1 MHQRSESRPV
11 WDLLVRVLHLG
22 LIVGVASAWI
32 TRHGGGP
39 WHEWIGYALMLALVV
54 RLLWGF
60 AGPASA
66 RFARF
71 VHGPATTLAYAAG
84 VARGDAPRH
93 IGHNPLGAWMIVAL
107 LSLLAV
113 ISASGWL
120 STTDRY
126 WGVAWV
132 MNVHLYA
139 TWALLALLPLH
150 IAGAVHASRKHRENL
165 IASMVHGRKRIAS
178 GDDVDL

>member
-1 MHQRSESRPV
+1 MPQRSELRLV
-11 WDLLVRVLHLG
+11 WDVLVRFLHAG
-22 LIVGVASAWI
+22 FIAGVAAAWF
-32 TRHGGGP
+32 TRHRSGP
-39 WHEWIGYALMLALVV
+39 WHEWIGYAVIAALAL

-60 AGPASA
+60 VGPPSA
-66 RFARF
+66 RFDRF
-71 VHGPATTLAYAAG
+71 VRRPATTLQYTRG
-84 VARGDAPRH
+84 VVHGRAPRYV
-93 IGHNPLGAWMIVAL
+93 GHNPLGGWMIVVLLAL
-107 LSLLAV
+107 LAI

-126 WGVAWV
+126 WGIAWV

-150 IAGAVHASRKHRENL
+150 IAGAVHASAKHRENL
-165 IASMVHGRKRIAS
+165 IAAMLHGRKRHAS